1 MKTKNLFLLAIAMI
15 MTFATAEANNN
26 MSSLTKTEL
35 EYRVHPRF
43 GKIAR
48 GKANRVKRQLI
59 KREMKRRWLR
69 PRHRGI
75 TIVL

>member
-15 MTFATAEANNN
+15 MAFATTEAKANISNNTTAE
-26 MSSLTKTEL
+26 LQYTL
-35 EYRVHPRF
+35 HPGY
-43 GKIAR
+43 GKIAKW
-48 GKANRVKRQLI
+48 KANRLKRQLI